1 MFRLFATSVVLA
13 LLCLSLQSRPALAYD
28 SPQMYGVELR
38 GGYGTYNMGDVTA
51 GADYLKARKAGN
63 SLTKADAGGAAGF
76 SLLYRPARHVMWEAG
91 YNALL
96 DVENL
101 VESVK
106 PDTQGQILLHANEF
120 FVKGSLISYLTNS
133 LQLGLGAGVSY
144 YNAELQVQ
152 DDFDGRYDYD
162 AVGRGFGLL
171 GGASLEFLASQRV
184 GVVLA
189 AGGRV
194 VNTSDF
200 TKDVSGVRTT
210 VKVLGGDRPIEV
222 NLSGMYA
229 QLGLRF
235 YFDKTTQ
242 PIDFGR

>member
-1 MFRLFATSVVLA
+1 
-13 LLCLSLQSRPALAYD
+13 
-28 SPQMYGVELR
+28 
-38 GGYGTYNMGDVTA
+38 
-51 GADYLKARKAGN
+51 
-63 SLTKADAGGAAGF
+63 
-76 SLLYRPARHVMWEAG
+76 
-91 YNALL
+91 
-96 DVENL
+96 
-101 VESVK
+101 
-106 PDTQGQILLHANEF
+106 
-120 FVKGSLISYLTNS
+120 
-133 LQLGLGAGVSY
+133 
-144 YNAELQVQ
+144 LQVQ

-171 GGASLEFLASQRV
+171 GGASLEFLATQRV